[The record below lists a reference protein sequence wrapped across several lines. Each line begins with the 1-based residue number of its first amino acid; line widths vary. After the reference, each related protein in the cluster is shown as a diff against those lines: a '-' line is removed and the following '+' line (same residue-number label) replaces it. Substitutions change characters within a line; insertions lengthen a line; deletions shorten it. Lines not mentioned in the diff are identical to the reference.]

1 MRRFKTT
8 GKLPDSRHLQTVPTQ
23 TTRETAGK
31 MTQMISNVFQCVF
44 AVSSAVL
51 FSDPKLFKQTVQV
64 CDPHLEMGDIARSR
78 LGREWLLMDQTACME
93 LSLKLKKNINWTAL
107 KRCSLQ
113 SEWTV
118 KRRIAIMIQARQDC
132 VHQFFQDKHCTH
144 CTSDQE
150 IHLRQRICA
159 RSRLKFQG
167 SKAQVG
173 KMALL
178 IQHLHH
184 DLLKSRNVSKTLS
197 HLSLLRTEHN

>member
-1 MRRFKTT
+1 MCLCCCLFCCSRRYCQIKAPTRVVVD
-8 GKLPDSRHLQTVPTQ
+8 GPDSLHGTFT
-23 TTRETAGK
+23 EA
-31 MTQMISNVFQCVF
+31 
-44 AVSSAVL
+44 
-51 FSDPKLFKQTVQV
+51 
-64 CDPHLEMGDIARSR
+64 E
-78 LGREWLLMDQTACME
+78 
-93 LSLKLKKNINWTAL
+93 KNINWTAL

-113 SEWTV
+113 SEWTA
-118 KRRIAIMIQARQDC
+118 KRRIAIMIQSRQDC

-150 IHLRQRICA
+150 IHLRQRICV

-184 DLLKSRNVSKTLS
+184 NLLKSRNVSKTLS
-197 HLSLLRTEHN
+197 LSRTEHN